1 MAHETHRENSGVIK
15 CLVLD
20 EATPKW
26 KLGQEE
32 GKGGERGRNWKENL
46 ADKLK
51 NCGRRWQCFVA
62 LR

>member
-32 GKGGERGRNWKENL
+32 GKVGREGEELEGEPGR
-46 ADKLK
+46 
-51 NCGRRWQCFVA
+51 
-62 LR
+62 